1 MANTKKQKVVTGDGV
16 LLHYKGSFTDGNVF
30 DSSYE
35 RGQPLPVVVGSGQ
48 LIKGFES
55 ALIGM
60 TEGQTKTI
68 NIASADAYGPT
79 NPEAFSTVQRD
90 QFPSDYQF
98 FEGAPVQGTTA
109 DGRPLFAKVASF
121 TDTDVTLDLNHPLA
135 GKDLSFEIE
144 VVDINPDDEVD
155 KPLEDY
161 PDESEE
167 SIDMSSM
174 TVDQLK
180 TFAKDSGFK
189 GYSKLKKSQLIEM
202 LS

>member
-1 MANTKKQKVVTGDGV
+1 MEKKMANTKKQKVASGQAVQ
-16 LLHYKGSFTDGNVF
+16 LHYKGSFTDGNVF

-68 NIASADAYGPT
+68 SIASDDAYGPT

-90 QFPSDYQF
+90 QFPSGYEF
-98 FEGAPVQGTTA
+98 IAGAPVQGTTA

-121 TDTDVTLDLNHPLA
+121 TETDVTLDLNHPLA
-135 GKDLSFEIE
+135 GKDLTFEIE
-144 VVDINPDDEVD
+144 LMEIGETTVPEVDID
-155 KPLEDY
+155 L
-161 PDESEE
+161 
-167 SIDMSSM
+167 SSM

-180 TFAKDSGFK
+180 TFAKDSGVT
-189 GYSKLKKSQLIEM
+189 GYSKLKKSQLVE
-202 LS
+202 LLG

>member
-1 MANTKKQKVVTGDGV
+1 MEKKMANTKKQKVVTGDGV

-68 NIASADAYGPT
+68 SIASDDAYGPT

-144 VVDINPDDEVD
+144 VVDINPDDDDAEGIKGTFD
-155 KPLEDY
+155 L
-161 PDESEE
+161 SN
-167 SIDMSSM
+167 M

-180 TFAKDSGFK
+180 AMAKDSGAK
-189 GYSKLKKSQLIEM
+189 GYSKLKKSQLIE
-202 LS
+202 LLA